1 MGKHPTTYHR
11 RKIEWIFFLFL
22 GMDNKEGNLSNT
34 NENKKPPHLSCT
46 KCFDALWFCYSPFHQ
61 MQQYYRYGEF
71 DNCFGKWSVLVDCLS
86 LKTKR
91 ASEVQEILE
100 EREKSKP
107 HIWTYRTVEE
117 ASANWW
123 RMYNRFYKPPSQPD
137 S

>member
-1 MGKHPTTYHR
+1 
-11 RKIEWIFFLFL
+11 
-22 GMDNKEGNLSNT
+22 MDNKEGEASN
-34 NENKKPPHLSCT
+34 NNHNKQPPHLSCT

-71 DNCFGKWSVLVDCLS
+71 DTCFGKWSALADCLS

-91 ASEVQEILE
+91 SSEVQEILE
-100 EREKSKP
+100 EREKAKP

-117 ASANWW
+117 ASENWW
-123 RMYNRFYKPPSQPD
+123 RMYNRFYKPPSRPD